1 MNIKKAIERVPG
13 GMMVVPL
20 VIGAVINTFAPQALE
35 IGGFTTALFK
45 NGAAPLI
52 GAFLLCM
59 GAGISV
65 KAAPQALLQGG
76 TITLTKLLVAI
87 GIGLGV
93 EHLFGAEGIF
103 GLSGV
108 AIIAAMSNSNGGL
121 YAALVGEFGNERDVG
136 AISILSLNDGPFFTM
151 IALGAAG
158 MANIPIMA
166 LVAVL
171 VPLVVGMILGNL
183 DPHMRDFLTKGGP
196 LLIPFFAFALGAGIN
211 LEMLLQGGL
220 AGILL
225 GVLTTFVGGFFN
237 IRADRL
243 VGGTGIAG
251 AAASSTAGN
260 AGSNDTGVQ
269 LAKKG
274 ARTEVMLSA
283 SQKPSRRA
291 DVLVINTE
299 SRAMPADQAA
309 SAVYAALSP
318 WCETSPAPLV
328 YKKIDSTFRGNIGA
342 EVTAAMRASQRK
354 LAVIAAAIP
363 AAGRT
368 TLEGKCLVNGVPLL
382 ETEFASD
389 PKTPIVSSR
398 IAEIVALQSEIP
410 VYEVFLQDVRR
421 GGLSA
426 LLTAY
431 AAEGEGII
439 VVDAVEERDLTLIAQ
454 AACEQPSMPLLVG
467 AAGLANALPVE
478 LFMQDRQRLP
488 VLVVAGSMSEA
499 TRRQVDNALCRGRAE
514 VVDIDA
520 ARMVSDSAEQEIAS
534 VVEQACALLSQHR
547 HTILRTSRR
556 AEDRQLIDA
565 LCEKSAMS
573 RQQLG
578 ERLSQR
584 LGVVTL
590 NIIEQA
596 RIGGL
601 FLTGGDIATAVAG
614 ALGAE
619 GYRIQSEVAPCIP
632 CGTFVNSEIDDL
644 PVITKAGGFGS
655 DSTLCDALYYIE
667 EMYCG
672 D

>member
-87 GIGLGV
+87 GIGL
-93 EHLFGAEGIF
+93 GAEGIF

-183 DPHMRDFLTKGGP
+183 DPHMRDFLTTGGP

-260 AGSNDTGVQ
+260 AVATP
-269 LAKKG
+269 LA
-274 ARTEVMLSA
+274 
-283 SQKPSRRA
+283 
-291 DVLVINTE
+291 
-299 SRAMPADQAA
+299 
-309 SAVYAALSP
+309 
-318 WCETSPAPLV
+318 
-328 YKKIDSTFRGNIGA
+328 
-342 EVTAAMRASQRK
+342 
-354 LAVIAAAIP
+354 
-363 AAGRT
+363 
-368 TLEGKCLVNGVPLL
+368 
-382 ETEFASD
+382 
-389 PKTPIVSSR
+389 
-398 IAEIVALQSEIP
+398 
-410 VYEVFLQDVRR
+410 
-421 GGLSA
+421 
-426 LLTAY
+426 
-431 AAEGEGII
+431 
-439 VVDAVEERDLTLIAQ
+439 IAQ
-454 AACEQPSMPLLVG
+454 ADPSLAEVAAAAAPLI
-467 AAGLANALPVE
+467 AASVITTAILT
-478 LFMQDRQRLP
+478 P
-488 VLVVAGSMSEA
+488 VLTSWVA
-499 TRRQVDNALCRGRAE
+499 
-514 VVDIDA
+514 
-520 ARMVSDSAEQEIAS
+520 
-534 VVEQACALLSQHR
+534 
-547 HTILRTSRR
+547 
-556 AEDRQLIDA
+556 
-565 LCEKSAMS
+565 KK
-573 RQQLG
+573 
-578 ERLSQR
+578 
-584 LGVVTL
+584 
-590 NIIEQA
+590 QA
-596 RIGGL
+596 RQASL
-601 FLTGGDIATAVAG
+601 EKNA
-614 ALGAE
+614 
-619 GYRIQSEVAPCIP
+619 
-632 CGTFVNSEIDDL
+632 
-644 PVITKAGGFGS
+644 
-655 DSTLCDALYYIE
+655 
-667 EMYCG
+667 
-672 D
+672 

>member
-87 GIGLGV
+87 GIGL
-93 EHLFGAEGIF
+93 GAEGIF

-260 AGSNDTGVQ
+260 AVATP
-269 LAKKG
+269 LA
-274 ARTEVMLSA
+274 
-283 SQKPSRRA
+283 
-291 DVLVINTE
+291 
-299 SRAMPADQAA
+299 
-309 SAVYAALSP
+309 
-318 WCETSPAPLV
+318 
-328 YKKIDSTFRGNIGA
+328 
-342 EVTAAMRASQRK
+342 
-354 LAVIAAAIP
+354 
-363 AAGRT
+363 
-368 TLEGKCLVNGVPLL
+368 
-382 ETEFASD
+382 
-389 PKTPIVSSR
+389 
-398 IAEIVALQSEIP
+398 
-410 VYEVFLQDVRR
+410 
-421 GGLSA
+421 
-426 LLTAY
+426 
-431 AAEGEGII
+431 
-439 VVDAVEERDLTLIAQ
+439 IAQ
-454 AACEQPSMPLLVG
+454 ADPSLAEVAAAAAPLIATSVITTAILT
-467 AAGLANALPVE
+467 
-478 LFMQDRQRLP
+478 P
-488 VLVVAGSMSEA
+488 VLTSWVA
-499 TRRQVDNALCRGRAE
+499 
-514 VVDIDA
+514 
-520 ARMVSDSAEQEIAS
+520 
-534 VVEQACALLSQHR
+534 
-547 HTILRTSRR
+547 
-556 AEDRQLIDA
+556 
-565 LCEKSAMS
+565 KK
-573 RQQLG
+573 
-578 ERLSQR
+578 
-584 LGVVTL
+584 
-590 NIIEQA
+590 QA
-596 RIGGL
+596 RQASL
-601 FLTGGDIATAVAG
+601 EKNA
-614 ALGAE
+614 
-619 GYRIQSEVAPCIP
+619 
-632 CGTFVNSEIDDL
+632 
-644 PVITKAGGFGS
+644 
-655 DSTLCDALYYIE
+655 
-667 EMYCG
+667 
-672 D
+672 

>member
-166 LVAVL
+166 L
-171 VPLVVGMILGNL
+171 
-183 DPHMRDFLTKGGP
+183 
-196 LLIPFFAFALGAGIN
+196 GAGIN

-260 AGSNDTGVQ
+260 AVATP
-269 LAKKG
+269 LA
-274 ARTEVMLSA
+274 
-283 SQKPSRRA
+283 
-291 DVLVINTE
+291 
-299 SRAMPADQAA
+299 
-309 SAVYAALSP
+309 
-318 WCETSPAPLV
+318 
-328 YKKIDSTFRGNIGA
+328 
-342 EVTAAMRASQRK
+342 
-354 LAVIAAAIP
+354 
-363 AAGRT
+363 
-368 TLEGKCLVNGVPLL
+368 
-382 ETEFASD
+382 
-389 PKTPIVSSR
+389 
-398 IAEIVALQSEIP
+398 
-410 VYEVFLQDVRR
+410 
-421 GGLSA
+421 
-426 LLTAY
+426 
-431 AAEGEGII
+431 
-439 VVDAVEERDLTLIAQ
+439 IAQ
-454 AACEQPSMPLLVG
+454 ADPSLAEVAAAAAPLI
-467 AAGLANALPVE
+467 AASVITTAILT
-478 LFMQDRQRLP
+478 P
-488 VLVVAGSMSEA
+488 VLTSWVA
-499 TRRQVDNALCRGRAE
+499 
-514 VVDIDA
+514 
-520 ARMVSDSAEQEIAS
+520 
-534 VVEQACALLSQHR
+534 
-547 HTILRTSRR
+547 
-556 AEDRQLIDA
+556 
-565 LCEKSAMS
+565 KK
-573 RQQLG
+573 
-578 ERLSQR
+578 
-584 LGVVTL
+584 
-590 NIIEQA
+590 QA
-596 RIGGL
+596 RQASL
-601 FLTGGDIATAVAG
+601 EKNA
-614 ALGAE
+614 
-619 GYRIQSEVAPCIP
+619 
-632 CGTFVNSEIDDL
+632 
-644 PVITKAGGFGS
+644 
-655 DSTLCDALYYIE
+655 
-667 EMYCG
+667 
-672 D
+672 

>member
-20 VIGAVINTFAPQALE
+20 VIGAAINTFAPQALE

-87 GIGLGV
+87 GIGL
-93 EHLFGAEGIF
+93 GAEGIF

-260 AGSNDTGVQ
+260 AVATP
-269 LAKKG
+269 LA
-274 ARTEVMLSA
+274 
-283 SQKPSRRA
+283 
-291 DVLVINTE
+291 
-299 SRAMPADQAA
+299 
-309 SAVYAALSP
+309 
-318 WCETSPAPLV
+318 
-328 YKKIDSTFRGNIGA
+328 
-342 EVTAAMRASQRK
+342 
-354 LAVIAAAIP
+354 
-363 AAGRT
+363 
-368 TLEGKCLVNGVPLL
+368 
-382 ETEFASD
+382 
-389 PKTPIVSSR
+389 
-398 IAEIVALQSEIP
+398 
-410 VYEVFLQDVRR
+410 
-421 GGLSA
+421 
-426 LLTAY
+426 
-431 AAEGEGII
+431 
-439 VVDAVEERDLTLIAQ
+439 IAQ
-454 AACEQPSMPLLVG
+454 ADPSLAEVAAAAAPLI
-467 AAGLANALPVE
+467 AASVITTAILT
-478 LFMQDRQRLP
+478 P
-488 VLVVAGSMSEA
+488 VLTSWVA
-499 TRRQVDNALCRGRAE
+499 
-514 VVDIDA
+514 
-520 ARMVSDSAEQEIAS
+520 
-534 VVEQACALLSQHR
+534 
-547 HTILRTSRR
+547 
-556 AEDRQLIDA
+556 
-565 LCEKSAMS
+565 KK
-573 RQQLG
+573 
-578 ERLSQR
+578 
-584 LGVVTL
+584 
-590 NIIEQA
+590 QA
-596 RIGGL
+596 RQASL
-601 FLTGGDIATAVAG
+601 EKNA
-614 ALGAE
+614 
-619 GYRIQSEVAPCIP
+619 
-632 CGTFVNSEIDDL
+632 
-644 PVITKAGGFGS
+644 
-655 DSTLCDALYYIE
+655 
-667 EMYCG
+667 
-672 D
+672 

>member
-166 LVAVL
+166 LVA
-171 VPLVVGMILGNL
+171 
-183 DPHMRDFLTKGGP
+183 
-196 LLIPFFAFALGAGIN
+196 GIN

-260 AGSNDTGVQ
+260 AVATP
-269 LAKKG
+269 LA
-274 ARTEVMLSA
+274 
-283 SQKPSRRA
+283 
-291 DVLVINTE
+291 
-299 SRAMPADQAA
+299 
-309 SAVYAALSP
+309 
-318 WCETSPAPLV
+318 
-328 YKKIDSTFRGNIGA
+328 
-342 EVTAAMRASQRK
+342 
-354 LAVIAAAIP
+354 
-363 AAGRT
+363 
-368 TLEGKCLVNGVPLL
+368 
-382 ETEFASD
+382 
-389 PKTPIVSSR
+389 
-398 IAEIVALQSEIP
+398 
-410 VYEVFLQDVRR
+410 
-421 GGLSA
+421 
-426 LLTAY
+426 
-431 AAEGEGII
+431 
-439 VVDAVEERDLTLIAQ
+439 IAQ
-454 AACEQPSMPLLVG
+454 ADPSLAEVAAAAAPLI
-467 AAGLANALPVE
+467 AASVITTAILT
-478 LFMQDRQRLP
+478 P
-488 VLVVAGSMSEA
+488 VLTSWVA
-499 TRRQVDNALCRGRAE
+499 
-514 VVDIDA
+514 
-520 ARMVSDSAEQEIAS
+520 
-534 VVEQACALLSQHR
+534 
-547 HTILRTSRR
+547 
-556 AEDRQLIDA
+556 
-565 LCEKSAMS
+565 KK
-573 RQQLG
+573 
-578 ERLSQR
+578 
-584 LGVVTL
+584 
-590 NIIEQA
+590 QA
-596 RIGGL
+596 RQASL
-601 FLTGGDIATAVAG
+601 EKNA
-614 ALGAE
+614 
-619 GYRIQSEVAPCIP
+619 
-632 CGTFVNSEIDDL
+632 
-644 PVITKAGGFGS
+644 
-655 DSTLCDALYYIE
+655 
-667 EMYCG
+667 
-672 D
+672 